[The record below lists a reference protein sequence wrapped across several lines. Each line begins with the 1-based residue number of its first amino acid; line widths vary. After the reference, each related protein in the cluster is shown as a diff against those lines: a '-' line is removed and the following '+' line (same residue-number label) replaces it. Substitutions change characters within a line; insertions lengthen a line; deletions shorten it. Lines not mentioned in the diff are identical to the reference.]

1 MATYHF
7 SVKSK
12 GKGYAIQHY
21 LYIARLMQYEN
32 VRKKSNEILEYV
44 EPGKCMPSW
53 VKDPIE
59 FWQAADTFERENAKV
74 YVEYEIALPNEFT
87 PEQRKTLVETFL
99 DKHIVPQQ
107 YPHSYAI
114 HNVKSRISGEDQPH
128 CHLMFSLKADDGI
141 ERTGEQ
147 YFKRYNPKNP
157 SKGGSKKIQLQDG
170 HEDYSAF
177 LIYIRKQWEN
187 HLNDALAQHC
197 PTVTYTL
204 DGQDITIKNQ
214 VSADSYEKYNEIHST
229 LYLPEPKLGVG
240 QQNATAEYLAQIQK
254 IREHNQKERE
264 LEERQK
270 QLDQQ
275 HEYFYSA
282 ENHPFSSLE
291 VMYYLNY
298 LAKKAKNQKELKQ
311 DFNEIIKTQKPML
324 QNEHWNLNRMDYQ
337 LKNSLKY
344 PDPQIEFNPVTA
356 LKPEAQLSK
365 VIQTN
370 QHLEPTRPSIQPK
383 PKNDDYDFGGP

>member
-1 MATYHF
+1 M
-7 SVKSK
+7 
-12 GKGYAIQHY
+12 
-21 LYIARLMQYEN
+21 
-32 VRKKSNEILEYV
+32 NE
-44 EPGKCMPSW
+44 PMPRPTWSM
-53 VKDPIE
+53 K
-59 FWQAADTFERENAKV
+59 
-74 YVEYEIALPNEFT
+74 LPYRMSSRQT
-87 PEQRKTLVETFL
+87 EQRKTLIETFL

-141 ERTGEQ
+141 ERSAEQ
-147 YFKRYNPKNP
+147 YFKRYNPQDP
-157 SKGGSKKIQLQDG
+157 AKGGAKKIQLQDG
-170 HEDYSAF
+170 HEDYSTF

-254 IREHNQKERE
+254 IREHNQQERE

-282 ENHPFSSLE
+282 ENNPFSSLE

-298 LAKKAKNQKELKQ
+298 LIKNATNKDKLKN
-311 DFNEIIKTQKPML
+311 DLNEIIKNQGPILKQEAWSIYEMNEKLEDSRRNSTPCFEFEVHSLPEYVLPIQNTPPKRTQS
-324 QNEHWNLNRMDYQ
+324 E
-337 LKNSLKY
+337 
-344 PDPQIEFNPVTA
+344 PV
-356 LKPEAQLSK
+356 
-365 VIQTN
+365 
-370 QHLEPTRPSIQPK
+370 QPK
-383 PKNDDYDFGGP
+383 ADDYDYGGPGF

>member
-1 MATYHF
+1 M
-7 SVKSK
+7 
-12 GKGYAIQHY
+12 GHY

-32 VRKKSNEILEYV
+32 VRKKSDEILEYV

-59 FWQAADTFERENAKV
+59 FWQAADTFERANAKV
-74 YVEYEIALPNEFT
+74 YMEYEIALPNEFT
-87 PEQRKTLVETFL
+87 PEQSKTLIETFL

-114 HNVKSRISGEDQPH
+114 HNVKSRLSGEDQPH
-128 CHLMFSLKADDGI
+128 CHIMFSLKADDSI
-141 ERTGEQ
+141 ERTAEQ
-147 YFKRYNPKNP
+147 YFKRYNPKDP
-157 SKGGSKKIQLQDG
+157 SKGGAKKIQLQDG
-170 HEDYSAF
+170 HADYSTF

-187 HLNDALAQHC
+187 HLNDALAEHC

-240 QQNATAEYLAQIQK
+240 QQNATPEYLAQIQK
-254 IREHNQKERE
+254 IREHNQQERE

-270 QLDQQ
+270 QFNQQ

-298 LAKKAKNQKELKQ
+298 LMKNAKNKEKLEK
-311 DFNEIIKTQKPML
+311 DFSEIIKIQEPIL
-324 QNEHWNLNRMDYQ
+324 QQEDWNLHEMNRK
-337 LKNSLKY
+337 LKDSQHNSMPCFEFEVYSQPKY
-344 PDPQIEFNPVTA
+344 SLPTQNKTPQPVQ
-356 LKPEAQLSK
+356 PE
-365 VIQTN
+365 
-370 QHLEPTRPSIQPK
+370 QPK
-383 PKNDDYDFGGP
+383 PKSDDYNYGDPGF